1 MIAEEPAKE
10 LIALLNKALAM
21 EHAAAVQY
29 GAHAEQI
36 SGPNAEPLMER
47 LHEQAD
53 DEVRHA
59 KTLRNLIGDYLLA
72 VPTMQIG
79 PTREADDELPS
90 ILEANLLSE
99 NEAIAVY
106 EEILAK
112 LLELKPQIM
121 PIYAKMEHDI
131 RHILM
136 DEQEH
141 VAELTRLG

>member
-1 MIAEEPAKE
+1 MIPREINIE
-10 LIALLNKALAM
+10 LIALFNKALAL
-21 EHAAAVQY
+21 EHSAAIQY

-36 SGPNAEPLMER
+36 SGPMSEPIMER

-90 ILEANLLSE
+90 ILEANILSE
-99 NEAIAVY
+99 KDAIAVY
-106 EEILAK
+106 EQILAK
-112 LLELKPQIM
+112 LDEVKPQIM
-121 PIYAKMEHDI
+121 PIYAKLEHGI